1 MGEITTQKTETGLSY
16 KNVSIAQT
24 GGGGMLLPQT
34 FGEVVAFATMMARSQ
49 HAIPKHLR
57 ENDGACMA
65 VTMQALRWE
74 MDPFMVA
81 SKSYNVKDLIAYEAQ
96 LVAAVVNTRAP
107 IKKRPV
113 YEYEGEGD
121 TRRCIVSCEMLDG
134 STKTYESPQVGKIL
148 TKNSPLW
155 KADTDQQLGYFSIRS
170 WARRH
175 TPEVILGVYT
185 PDEADQFSG
194 PDNAKDITPQPSVL
208 QRLRGQRQDDT
219 QRAEERREGFDASF
233 SHPETVDALTGEI
246 LDDNETTESGS
257 SPEPDADAPPLSASA
272 EGVDIP
278 PSTPS
283 SIPDATETPDG
294 GPASGEDP
302 AGGDHAPDQPP
313 AGSTLSRDQRAKL
326 IEAASKFMKLAQ
338 EKISFESREADWK
351 DVIDPAHW
359 PKLESLATAARAVI
373 NSKRTP
379 AQAFSFMAEVLGC
392 SPADIGG

>member
-1 MGEITTQKTETGLSY
+1 MNQVATQKAETGLSY

-65 VTMQALRWE
+65 ITMQALRWD

-107 IKKRPV
+107 IAKRPV
-113 YEYEGEGD
+113 YRYEGVGD
-121 TRRCIVSCEMLDG
+121 TRKCIVSCEMLDG
-134 STKTYESPQVGKIL
+134 SVKEYESPEVGKIT

-185 PDEADQFSG
+185 PDEAEQFSG
-194 PDNAKDITPQPSVL
+194 PDKAKDITPSQPSVMD
-208 QRLRGQRQDDT
+208 RLKARSAT
-219 QRAEERREGFDASF
+219 QEPQEEPEGFSRSF
-233 SHPETVDALTGEI
+233 VADEPHDALTGEI
-246 LDDNETTESGS
+246 KNAGEEIPAQPADD
-257 SPEPDADAPPLSASA
+257 AAP
-272 EGVDIP
+272 
-278 PSTPS
+278 
-283 SIPDATETPDG
+283 
-294 GPASGEDP
+294 
-302 AGGDHAPDQPP
+302 
-313 AGSTLSRDQRAKL
+313 
-326 IEAASKFMKLAQ
+326 
-338 EKISFESREADWK
+338 
-351 DVIDPAHW
+351 
-359 PKLESLATAARAVI
+359 ATAALEGDDQTANTSSPSTSQDIPAGVPEEFRQHFIDFARKALKTASDTNLTEAQRNEKLEEMNLQYREVIPQELWGKLSGVKLPAMFVVTGQRTKEKAASYIAVDLLDC
-373 NSKRTP
+373 SV
-379 AQAFSFMAEVLGC
+379 AE
-392 SPADIGG
+392 IGG